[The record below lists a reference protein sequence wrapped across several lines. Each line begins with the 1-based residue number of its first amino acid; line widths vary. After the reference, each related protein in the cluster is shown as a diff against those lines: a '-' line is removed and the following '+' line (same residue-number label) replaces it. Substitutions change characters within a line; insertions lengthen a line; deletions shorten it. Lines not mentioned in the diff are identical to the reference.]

1 MLMHVSKL
9 SRYTHIVIS
18 DVSYIIYT
26 MTELYM
32 MDVSRK

>member
-18 DVSYIIYT
+18 DVSYITLFILWQSCIWWT
-26 MTELYM
+26 
-32 MDVSRK
+32 